1 MTSQILFWETSKL
14 CPACVCKIIEE
25 LETTGTFKLKKND
38 LREEAF
44 HLEKVGQDQIFIKK
58 PGEKSYVPLE
68 SDYYEVIMSG
78 SAGF

>member
-1 MTSQILFWETSKL
+1 MCIRDS
-14 CPACVCKIIEE
+14 
-25 LETTGTFKLKKND
+25 

-68 SDYYEVIMSG
+68 NDFYEVIMSG

>member
-1 MTSQILFWETSKL
+1 MILEK
-14 CPACVCKIIEE
+14 
-25 LETTGTFKLKKND
+25 
-38 LREEAF
+38 AF

-68 SDYYEVIMSG
+68 SDFYEVIMSG